1 MLYYLIMKLSIMN
14 SRWHYWFVAI
24 FILALVLVSFII
36 LPPHLWSDSYSY
48 LKSIEVLKTG
58 NVLPGFIPNRI
69 LTTYAGLKT
78 IIFFSYIFGNVLKA
92 WLFINIALYVIAN
105 LFFYRALEEF
115 FENRKVAFWGMIL
128 LATNY
133 AMITFGPTY
142 LMDMGGWAFY
152 FIALFFSF
160 RFLKT
165 GNMNYVLTGALLTGF
180 GGLFKEYGFLGFIP
194 LISALI
200 FHFKNNIA
208 AGIKRAIIITAIA
221 LLPVSLLYGFI
232 YISYGYS
239 YLNLLAFTQ
248 NNFAAGFETKL
259 ISYLKVF
266 GSLFTFGWFLFLG
279 GIYAIIKQGKNI
291 FDSKR
296 QIFLAAILLSAIPPF
311 VWPAITQRVMFIAM
325 PFFIII
331 SCVFIKKYESRPFYY
346 IPFIILYIVANFAMD
361 KYILPF
367 FNISELF
374 KILF

>member
-1 MLYYLIMKLSIMN
+1 MKLSIMN

-58 NVLPGFIPNRI
+58 NIPPGFIPNRI

-78 IIFFSYIFGNVLKA
+78 IIFFSYIFGNVLKS
-92 WLFINIALYVIAN
+92 WLFINIALYIIAN
-105 LFFYRALEEF
+105 LFFYRTLEEF
-115 FENRKVAFWGMIL
+115 FESRKTAFWGMIL

-165 GNMNYVLTGALLTGF
+165 GNMNYAFAGALLTGF

-200 FHFKNNIA
+200 FRFRNNIA
-208 AGIKRAIIITAIA
+208 AGIKRAVILTAIT

-239 YLNLLAFTQ
+239 YLDLFTFTQ
-248 NNFAAGFETKL
+248 NNFVADFETKL
-259 ISYLKVF
+259 ISYLKTF